1 MKPNGIEDDVAILE
15 RPVNVSKVRQLSPF
29 RYPGGKTWLVPQIR
43 KWICSLDF
51 RPDVF
56 VEPFAGG
63 GIASLTVA
71 IENLADKVYMA
82 ELDPDVASV
91 WQTIFNAPDY
101 LCKRILRFKVNL
113 ENVKRVINTKPKTLE
128 QRAFRTIVKNRTQRG
143 GILAPGASLI
153 KSGENGKGLKS
164 RWYPETLVK
173 RITLI
178 HELRHKITFASEDGF
193 DSISRYK
200 QRVKAA
206 FFIDPPYTAGGKRAG
221 NRLYFLNQIDHLKLF
236 DMMTKIHGVFL
247 MTYDDSQE
255 VIELAES
262 HDFVWN
268 KVPMKNTH
276 HAINFE
282 LLIKKT

>member
-1 MKPNGIEDDVAILE
+1 MKPNRNEDDVAILE

-43 KWICSLDF
+43 RWICSLD
-51 RPDVF
+51 
-56 VEPFAGG
+56 
-63 GIASLTVA
+63 
-71 IENLADKVYMA
+71 
-82 ELDPDVASV
+82 
-91 WQTIFNAPDY
+91 
-101 LCKRILRFKVNL
+101 
-113 ENVKRVINTKPKTLE
+113 
-128 QRAFRTIVKNRTQRG
+128 FRTIVKNRTQRG

-178 HELRHKITFASEDGF
+178 HELRHKITFTSEHGF

-200 QRVKAA
+200 QRVKAV

-236 DMMTKIHGVFL
+236 EMMTKIHGAFL

-262 HDFVWN
+262 HDFAWN